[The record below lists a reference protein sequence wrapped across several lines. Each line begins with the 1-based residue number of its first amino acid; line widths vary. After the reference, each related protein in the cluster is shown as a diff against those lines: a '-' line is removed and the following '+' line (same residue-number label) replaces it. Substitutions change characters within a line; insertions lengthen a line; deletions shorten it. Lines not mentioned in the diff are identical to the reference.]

1 MPSAY
6 LPRLVIGGLSGNS
19 GKTLVSLA
27 LLLEARRLGIPA
39 RAFKKGPDYIDA
51 AWLTW
56 ASGRPGRNLDSYL
69 TGFPGIAQSFARNAC
84 HEGLNLIEGNRG
96 VYDGVD
102 PQGTHSTVELA
113 KTLQAPIILV
123 VDASKTTRTVAA
135 CVLGC
140 QILDPNANIAGVILN
155 HANGQRHRRVIGEAI
170 EADCGIPV
178 LGAIPNLGEGLL
190 PERHLG
196 LVTPLE
202 HPSAGDDLASRIT
215 DLLRSCLD
223 FTKLFEI
230 SRRAPS
236 LSYDNEPVASA
247 PRVCTIG
254 YFRDSAF
261 TFYYPENLEALEAAG
276 ANLLPIDSLRAAEL
290 PDQIDALYI
299 GGGFPETHAAALSRN
314 TTLLRS
320 VRTRAEQGLP
330 VYAEC
335 GGLMLLSRAIR
346 IREQSYAM
354 ARVLPFEVEV
364 CQKPQGHGYA
374 VLHVDYENPF
384 FPVGSEIRGHE
395 FHYSRIVDTYP
406 MPDAVC
412 TVVRGAGC
420 GAGRDAV
427 VVGNVWAAYTH
438 LHALGTPQWA
448 AGFVAAARKFASTRL
463 IAV

>member
-6 LPRLVIGGLSGNS
+6 IPRLVIGGLSGNA
-19 GKTLVSLA
+19 GKTLVSLE
-27 LLLEARRLGIPA
+27 LLLEARRLGIPV

-56 ASGRPGRNLDSYL
+56 ASGHPARNLDSYL
-69 TGFPGIAQSFARNAC
+69 AGFSGIVRSFVRKAC
-84 HEGLNLIEGNRG
+84 QEGLNLIEGNRG
-96 VYDGVD
+96 VYDGAD

-140 QILDPNANIAGVILN
+140 QKLDPDANIAGVILN
-155 HANGQRHRRVIGEAI
+155 HTNGQRHRRVIGDAI

-196 LVTPLE
+196 LVPPLE
-202 HPSAGDDLASRIT
+202 HPSASDDLASRIA
-215 DLLRSCLD
+215 DRLSGCLD
-223 FTKLFEI
+223 FTKLFEV

-236 LSYDNEPVASA
+236 LSYDDEPVASA

-276 ANLLPIDSLRAAEL
+276 ANLLPIDSLRAAKL

-335 GGLMLLSRAIR
+335 GGLMILSRAIR
-346 IREQSYAM
+346 TQGQSYTM
-354 ARVLPFEVEV
+354 AGVLPFEVEV
-364 CQKPQGHGYA
+364 CQKPQGHGY
-374 VLHVDYENPF
+374 VELHVDYENPF
-384 FPVGSEIRGHE
+384 FPAGSKIKGHE
-395 FHYSRIVDTYP
+395 FHYSRIVDTHP
-406 MPDAVC
+406 VPQTVC
-412 TVVRGAGC
+412 SVVRGAGC
-420 GAGRDAV
+420 GEGRDAV
-427 VVGNVWAAYTH
+427 VAGNVWAAYTH

-448 AGFVAAARKFASTRL
+448 SGLVAAARKFASTRL